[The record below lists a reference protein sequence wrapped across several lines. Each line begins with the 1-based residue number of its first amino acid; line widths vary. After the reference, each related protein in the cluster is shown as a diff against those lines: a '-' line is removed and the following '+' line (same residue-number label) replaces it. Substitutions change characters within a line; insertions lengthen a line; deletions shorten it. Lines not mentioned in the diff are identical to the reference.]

1 MARRFRLTCART
13 TYFDVDLTADDSAEA
28 ERLLDAALASNP
40 ALCDCSDPLG
50 RSIHRVVEIA
60 MHEEGA
66 PTGQPQES
74 RLSGEANEKPAV
86 PERQLA

>member
-40 ALCDCSDPLG
+40 ALCDSSQPLG
-50 RSIHRVVEIA
+50 RSIHRLVEIMA
-60 MHEEGA
+60 QEEGA
-66 PTGQPQES
+66 SAGQPQGS
-74 RLSGEANEKPAV
+74 RPSAEANEKPAV